1 MSKTL
6 KIILG
11 VLGTAIIGIFGLIM
25 FGLYLMED
33 EDRYGDLVYFN
44 QKVEDGD
51 IIFRSKYSRE
61 LGQTTEFNE
70 YGIIDKSW
78 GDVYVW
84 DNQNTIKQD
93 LYDWAEKGNGERI
106 RVFRIKNSDFEMNKA
121 ELKNGTYNYLM
132 NSDKMEFVTEN
143 Y

>member
-11 VLGTAIIGIFGLIM
+11 VLGTALVTIFGLIM
-25 FGLYLMED
+25 FGLHLMDE

-51 IIFRSKYSRE
+51 IIFRCKHSEE

-70 YGIIDKSW
+70 FGVIEKSW
-78 GDVYVW
+78 GNVYVW
-84 DNQNTIKQD
+84 DNQNTIKQE
-93 LYDWAEKGNGERI
+93 LYDWAGKGNGERVK
-106 RVFRIKNSDFEMNKA
+106 VFRIKKSDFDINQA